1 MTYSNRSFAD
11 KRETG
16 LARSAGGA
24 HPHTGD
30 ASASWLQAE
39 LDMLLTLLAEREAEV
54 RLLRSELYEART
66 AERHRIAREL
76 HDGLAQLT
84 SAAHLQLQALTGVYR
99 PRSLQSRVALERA
112 MDLTRRASVEV
123 RRVMAGS
130 PPEAL
135 EGRTLVE
142 AIQPEVTA
150 LHNDGWDITAK
161 FVDLGPLPADVEL
174 ALFRLVQ
181 EALHNIRKHA
191 GRCRVQVT
199 MARDDVTMWLEIADE
214 GCGFDGAAIRA
225 GCAGIAGMRERVAL
239 LEGTMTIQ
247 SQPGAGTYIR
257 ITLPITWQQS
267 KVKHHDMPA
276 CAGCADAGAC
286 THC

>member
-1 MTYSNRSFAD
+1 MTYSNSPFAGE
-11 KRETG
+11 RETG
-16 LARSAGGA
+16 AAWPVDGA
-24 HPHTGD
+24 HRPTTD
-30 ASASWLQAE
+30 ASADWLQAE
-39 LDMLLTLLAEREAEV
+39 LDMLLMLLAEREAEV
-54 RLLRSELYEART
+54 CLLRSELREART

-99 PRSLQSRVALERA
+99 PRSIQSRVALERA

-135 EGRTLVE
+135 DGRTLAE
-142 AIQPEVTA
+142 AIQSEVAA
-150 LHNDGWDITAK
+150 LHNDGWDVTAR
-161 FVDLGPLPADVEL
+161 FIDPGPLPANVEL
-174 ALFRLVQ
+174 ELFRLMQ
-181 EALHNIRKHA
+181 EALQNIRKHA

-199 MARDDVTMWLEIADE
+199 MARNGATVWLEIADD
-214 GCGFDGAAIRA
+214 GCGFDGAAIHA

-239 LEGTMTIQ
+239 LEGTIAIQ
-247 SQPGAGTYIR
+247 SRPGAGTRIR
-257 ITLPITWQQS
+257 IVVPLTCQQS

-276 CAGCADAGAC
+276 CAGCADGGAC
-286 THC
+286 SHC